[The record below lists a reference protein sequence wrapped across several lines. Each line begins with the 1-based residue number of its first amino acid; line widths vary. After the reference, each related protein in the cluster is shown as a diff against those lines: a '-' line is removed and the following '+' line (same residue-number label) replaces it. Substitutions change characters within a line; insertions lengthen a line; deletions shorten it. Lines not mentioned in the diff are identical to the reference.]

1 MNKLKFEIQVWD
13 IRGWSMIFLRK
24 FVENKQE
31 GKQVTI

>member
-13 IRGWSMIFLRK
+13 ISGWSMIFLRK